1 MRVFFTSCQRAA
13 QIRSLPFTGDSSTDS
28 SDAEDQNRGKGAGW
42 RTRDET
48 HEAGFADGI
57 WKSPSSGGCGRKQTI
72 RVEAS
77 SQSVASETS
86 SDYAFPP
93 DDALSVK
100 TDSSDTCEPEQKLIK
115 YTMDAYKKVPVYM
128 LDRFAAAISIPYKL

>member
-1 MRVFFTSCQRAA
+1 M
-13 QIRSLPFTGDSSTDS
+13 
-28 SDAEDQNRGKGAGW
+28 
-42 RTRDET
+42 
-48 HEAGFADGI
+48 
-57 WKSPSSGGCGRKQTI
+57 
-72 RVEAS
+72 EAS